1 MQTIMIKGLYFKLN
15 IEKPE
20 DKAIFD
26 YFENVKKQG
35 DNKISSLYSLIQEG
49 GKHGKD
55 QRNRSNNI

>member
-1 MQTIMIKGLYFKLN
+1 MIKGLYFKLN

-35 DNKISSLYSLIQEG
+35 GNKISSLYSLIQEG
-49 GKHGKD
+49 EENGKNKRH
-55 QRNRSNNI
+55 